1 MVSRQHCTLL
11 ILISIYI
18 HITKTIISDSKAFAR
33 FRRRKSLKTWYLNV
47 TNKEMDQSFGNLNV
61 VTGFDN
67 ASTLAGLDINPY
79 IRPALSQ
86 FANAG
91 LTIIL

>member
-1 MVSRQHCTLL
+1 
-11 ILISIYI
+11 
-18 HITKTIISDSKAFAR
+18 
-33 FRRRKSLKTWYLNV
+33 
-47 TNKEMDQSFGNLNV
+47 MDQSFGNLNV